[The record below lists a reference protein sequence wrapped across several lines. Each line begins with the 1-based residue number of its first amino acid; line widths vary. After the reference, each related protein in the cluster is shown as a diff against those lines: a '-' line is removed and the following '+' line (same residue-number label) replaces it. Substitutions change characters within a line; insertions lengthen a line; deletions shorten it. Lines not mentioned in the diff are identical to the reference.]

1 MFIIWCRKSTCCIH
15 VHYMMYEI
23 HVLYTCSLY
32 DVGNPRVVY
41 MFIIWCRKSTCC
53 IHVHYMM
60 LEIHVLYTC
69 SLYDVGNPRIVYMF
83 IIWCRKSTCCIH
95 VHYISKIWSNFK
107 DVLKIIGNLVFM
119 YIVFKK
125 IWSNFKDDGNIS
137 LLGYKKVFFSL
148 PTGPIGLSHKISVE
162 MFEIHF
168 RNQETVWM

>member
-1 MFIIWCRKSTCCIH
+1 MNMYTTRGFPTSYVVLFYVQWVEVRGNSLLHVLYTCSLYDVGNPRFVYKFIIWCRKSTCCIH

-107 DVLKIIGNLVFM
+107 DVLYPMIIHVEFT
-119 YIVFKK
+119 FKQ
-125 IWSNFKDDGNIS
+125 FPD
-137 LLGYKKVFFSL
+137 F
-148 PTGPIGLSHKISVE
+148 
-162 MFEIHF
+162 
-168 RNQETVWM
+168 